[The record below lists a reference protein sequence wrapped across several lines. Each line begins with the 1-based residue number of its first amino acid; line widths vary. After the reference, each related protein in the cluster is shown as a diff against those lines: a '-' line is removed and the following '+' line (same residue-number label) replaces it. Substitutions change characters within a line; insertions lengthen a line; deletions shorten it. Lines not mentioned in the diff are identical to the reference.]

1 VSNLVPAPQGG
12 NSLANQSGTAL
23 AKQGSESWRDP
34 DWQRLWLA
42 IEKQPWKTL
51 SLVPAG
57 DGAEADFT
65 LTLAVALS
73 RTGMSHLGEPVVV
86 ADGTAVALEQL
97 SDFIADL
104 QECTAQASRLIV
116 ALPPITSSPT
126 APTIAKATD
135 ASVLCVL
142 LEKMSW
148 AQARSTLKIVGANR
162 FLGSVII
169 RRDGS
174 LQPPPPK

>member
-1 VSNLVPAPQGG
+1 MSNLVPAPKGG
-12 NSLANQSGTAL
+12 NALANQTGTAL
-23 AKQGSESWRDP
+23 ARQGSESWRDP

-57 DGAEADFT
+57 GGADADFT
-65 LTLAVALS
+65 LMLAVALS
-73 RTGMSHLGEPVVV
+73 RTGMTHLGEPVVV
-86 ADGTAVALEQL
+86 ADGTAVALNEL
-97 SDFIADL
+97 GDFISDL

-135 ASVLCVL
+135 ASLLCVL
-142 LEKMSW
+142 LEKMGW
-148 AQARSTLKIVGANR
+148 AQARETLRIVGSAR

-169 RRDGS
+169 RPGGS
-174 LQPPPPK
+174 IQPSK

>member
-1 VSNLVPAPQGG
+1 MSNLVPAPKGG
-12 NSLANQSGTAL
+12 NALANQTGTAL
-23 AKQGSESWRDP
+23 ARQGSETWRDP

-57 DGAEADFT
+57 GGADADFT
-65 LTLAVALS
+65 LMLAVALS
-73 RTGMSHLGEPVVV
+73 RTGMTHLGEPVVV
-86 ADGTAVALEQL
+86 ADGTAVALNEL
-97 SDFIADL
+97 GDFISDL

-135 ASVLCVL
+135 ASLLCVL
-142 LEKMSW
+142 LEKMGW
-148 AQARSTLKIVGANR
+148 AQARETLRIVGSAR

-169 RRDGS
+169 RPGGS
-174 LQPPPPK
+174 IQPSK